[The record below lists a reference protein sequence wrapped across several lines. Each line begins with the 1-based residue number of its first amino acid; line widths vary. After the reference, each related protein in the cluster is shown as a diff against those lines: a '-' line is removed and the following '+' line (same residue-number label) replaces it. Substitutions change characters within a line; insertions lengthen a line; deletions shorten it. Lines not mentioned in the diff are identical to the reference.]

1 MACNRR
7 RSASTSNAAVGHAS
21 AEPCQR
27 LDEQGRDRPVAV
39 PLAIRR
45 DDVPRRDVRR
55 RPLDRLPV
63 GRHVLV
69 PQHAVVEV
77 AGVVLPVLRRVVQAL
92 EQTCLLLVGR
102 DVQEALHDRRPVRRE
117 RLLEALDRAVAP
129 RPGPPVG
136 QLQDADGHDVLVVR
150 AIEDA
155 EHARLRELAAD
166 PPQEVVRELLGRR
179 ALEGGDVHA
188 GGIDLP
194 QDVADRPALAGRVHA
209 LQDEQHLPVAAR
221 AAVRVEPLLEVGELR
236 AELRERVAALR
247 LAALEAGCRA
257 GVDRREVQSGRRRA
271 EQIAHARGGT
281 LWHARERISLG
292 SRRACLSANT
302 PGPAG

>member
-1 MACNRR
+1 MYSSHSTRLSRSPGLYFQCFVGSSR
-7 RSASTSNAAVGHAS
+7 RSSRRAFCSS
-21 AEPCQR
+21 A
-27 LDEQGRDRPVAV
+27 
-39 PLAIRR
+39 
-45 DDVPRRDVRR
+45 
-55 RPLDRLPV
+55 
-63 GRHVLV
+63 
-69 PQHAVVEV
+69 
-77 AGVVLPVLRRVVQAL
+77 
-92 EQTCLLLVGR
+92 R
-102 DVQEALHDRRPVRRE
+102 DVQEALHDRRAVRRE

-194 QDVADRPALAGRVHA
+194 QDVADRPALPGRVHA

-221 AAVRVEPLLEVGELR
+221 AAVGVEPLLEVGELR

-271 EQIAHARGGT
+271 EQVAHARGGT

-292 SRRACLSANT
+292 SPPCAGSLAHASANT